1 MPEPGRALELALAVA
16 LELGR
21 ALTAAQA
28 LGRDLA
34 PRQEGL
40 QVRLLV
46 HLPALTRRALTRRVL
61 TRCPLTRV
69 PALPRQQLGLIVL
82 GAAPSM
88 QVGGLARTRYRRRSQ
103 RVVVVLVRRQ
113 RAHGRTLK
121 RP

>member
-1 MPEPGRALELALAVA
+1 MAVA

-28 LGRDLA
+28 LGRELA

-46 HLPALTRRALTRRVL
+46 HVPALTRRALTRRAL
-61 TRCPLTRV
+61 TRRPLTRRALARV
-69 PALPRQQLGLIVL
+69 PARQQLGLIVL
-82 GAAPSM
+82 LVALSM
-88 QVGGLARTRYRRRSQ
+88 QFGGLAMTRYRRHSQ

>member
-1 MPEPGRALELALAVA
+1 MQRAEPGRRWLALAVA

-28 LGRDLA
+28 QGRDLA

-46 HLPALTRRALTRRVL
+46 HVPALTRRALTRRVL

-82 GAAPSM
+82 GRLHRC
-88 QVGGLARTRYRRRSQ
+88 VGGLARTRYRRRSQ
-103 RVVVVLVRRQ
+103 RRGGARE
-113 RAHGRTLK
+113 AAT
-121 RP
+121 